1 MTDAICAAK
10 AAMKAQIG
18 QEVGV
23 SNWITVDQ
31 AMIDQF
37 ATTTHDD
44 QWIHVDPE
52 RAARDTPFGGT
63 IAHGFLTLSLASRFA
78 YDCFD
83 MAPGQVMGINY
94 GFNRL
99 RFLSPVKA
107 GSRLRGR
114 FTLQGIT
121 QRNATDLLR
130 ETKMTIEIEGQETP
144 ALVADWLGLAVF
156 DAPEQSDAGQG

>member
-1 MTDAICAAK
+1 MSAIATARAALE
-10 AAMKAQIG
+10 AQIG
-18 QEVGV
+18 QDVGL

-31 AMIDQF
+31 PMIDQF
-37 ATTTHDD
+37 AQTTRDD
-44 QWIHVDPE
+44 QWIHINPE
-52 RAARDTPFGGT
+52 RAARDSPFGGT

-99 RFLSPVKA
+99 RFLSPVLA
-107 GSRLRGR
+107 DSRLRGR
-114 FTLQGIT
+114 FVLTGVT

-130 ETKMTIEIEGQETP
+130 ETKLTIEIEGQDTP

-156 DAPEQSDAGQG
+156 GAF

>member
-1 MTDAICAAK
+1 MTAIAIAK
-10 AAMKAQIG
+10 AALEAQIG

-31 AMIDQF
+31 PMIDQF
-37 ATTTHDD
+37 GETTHDD

-52 RAARDTPFGGT
+52 RAARETPFGGS

-83 MAPGQVMGINY
+83 LAPGQVMGINY

-99 RFLSPVKA
+99 RFLSPVRA
-107 GSRLRGR
+107 NSRLRGR
-114 FTLQGIT
+114 FTLSGVT

-130 ETKMTIEIEGQETP
+130 ETVLTIEIEGQQTP
-144 ALVADWLGLAVF
+144 AVVADWLGLAVF
-156 DAPEQSDAGQG
+156 DASA